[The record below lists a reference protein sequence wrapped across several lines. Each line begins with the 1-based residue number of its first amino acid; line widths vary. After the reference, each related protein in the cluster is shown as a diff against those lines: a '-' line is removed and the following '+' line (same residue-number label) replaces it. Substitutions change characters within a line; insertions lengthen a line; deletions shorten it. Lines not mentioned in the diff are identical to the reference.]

1 MVCVIS
7 TEKAVCLF
15 KRQSILQK
23 YTATYMTKPLAIK
36 NLEFFKLLYFKHG
49 LEDKVDIKTHSAKN
63 YNLTVQSKHWHN
75 ISIYSPAWSLALK

>member
-1 MVCVIS
+1 MKISLIILMVCVIS

-36 NLEFFKLLYFKHG
+36 NLRIFLNYF
-49 LEDKVDIKTHSAKN
+49 
-63 YNLTVQSKHWHN
+63 
-75 ISIYSPAWSLALK
+75 ISNMA